1 MLMTRLFGE
10 NLLDDFF
17 DMPTMKGFGLS
28 RMDQNLMSTD
38 VKETDNGY
46 EVSINLPGF
55 KKEDIKAELKDGYLM
70 IQASTDTSKEDKDEK
85 KKYIRKERYSGSCSR
100 SFYVGNSVSES
111 DIKAKF
117 DNGVLTL
124 DIPKVEKTPEVE
136 QKRYVEIEG

>member
-55 KKEDIKAELKDGYLM
+55 KKEDIKVELKDGYLM

-124 DIPKVEKTPEVE
+124 DIPKVEKAPEVE

>member
-1 MLMTRLFGE
+1 
-10 NLLDDFF
+10 
-17 DMPTMKGFGLS
+17 
-28 RMDQNLMSTD
+28 
-38 VKETDNGY
+38 
-46 EVSINLPGF
+46 
-55 KKEDIKAELKDGYLM
+55 M

-124 DIPKVEKTPEVE
+124 DIPKVEKAPEVE

>member
-55 KKEDIKAELKDGYLM
+55 KKEDIKAKLENGYLTVSAT
-70 IQASTDTSKEDKDEK
+70 QTVNNDEKDEDG
-85 KKYIRKERYSGSCSR
+85 KYIRQERYNGSMSR
-100 SFYVGNSVSES
+100 SFYVGENVTQEE
-111 DIKAKF
+111 IKAKYEDGILKLTVPKK
-117 DNGVLTL
+117 DN
-124 DIPKVEKTPEVE
+124 KAAVEDK
-136 QKRYVEIEG
+136 KHIAIEG

>member
-10 NLLDDFF
+10 NFLDDFF

-100 SFYVGNSVSES
+100 SLYVGNSVSES

>member
-38 VKETDNGY
+38 VKETHNGY

-124 DIPKVEKTPEVE
+124 DIPKVEKAPEVE